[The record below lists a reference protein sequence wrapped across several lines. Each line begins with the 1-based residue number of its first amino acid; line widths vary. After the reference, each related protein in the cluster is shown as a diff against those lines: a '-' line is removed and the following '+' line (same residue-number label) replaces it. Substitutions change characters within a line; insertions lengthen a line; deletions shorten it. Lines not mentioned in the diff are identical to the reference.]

1 MKRRLIISAIL
12 IVVLMVSFSLVIP
25 LMDPD
30 HSIIYGVFAVILT
43 VLLCV
48 YLFSG
53 LAKFLITLI
62 YAILIISCLIL
73 LPDYQH
79 PIIAIGTLTLIL
91 NPLANFETFIEKK
104 LTDEDTLP
112 LRISVR
118 GTYWP
123 FYSYRQEMKNFVR
136 LPQTKKLF
144 TKTWYLRLRQLTT
157 LALLFAAIYLFIN
170 ELKNIYFDLSSYNL
184 LQIFTFYGVLA
195 LFVLTF
201 ILFRNGFTAMFRAS
215 IMFIFAPMIYAT
227 WLLPIAFISK
237 IIFTIVVSLLGI
249 ADVIYEKYSSLHRV
263 AYHAYK
269 YYDPTDKR
277 YVYANEFYEPFVY
290 NETYNIVGIYQF
302 ASTIEKFDK
311 NLHDILFYAN
321 RKHFMITA
329 YTYDGKDIMIYT
341 EFYHKHAKRAGKFM
355 SFLESTFH
363 TKVHHQI
370 MLDKHKQV
378 YETTFFHRTE
388 YIVARA
394 LTLAEL
400 LDDLDIGNKE
410 LIVSII
416 FSFRSLNDIQS
427 ISKHYFV
434 ARMEELDD
442 LDYFAAR
449 VSVKTTNSKF
459 AIEQKVRDILLNAL
473 IYRATYVRILVYYEG
488 ENKND

>member
-12 IVVLMVSFSLVIP
+12 IVVLLVSFSLVIP

-30 HSIIYGVFAVILT
+30 HSIIYGVFAVILI
-43 VLLCV
+43 VLMFV

-62 YAILIISCLIL
+62 YAVLIITSLIL

-104 LTDEDTLP
+104 LTAEDTLP
-112 LRISVR
+112 LRISIR

-123 FYSYRQEMKNFVR
+123 FYSYRQEMKNFIR

-170 ELKNIYFDLSSYNL
+170 ELKNIYFDLSNYNL

-215 IMFIFAPMIYAT
+215 ILLIFAPMIYVI
-227 WLLPIAFISK
+227 WLLPIAYISK
-237 IIFTIVVSLLGI
+237 IILTIVLSLLGI
-249 ADVIYEKYSSLHRV
+249 TDIIYEKYSSLHRV

-269 YYDPTDKR
+269 YYDATDQR

-290 NETYNIVGIYQF
+290 NETYNIVGMYKF
-302 ASTIEKFDK
+302 SSNIENFEN

-329 YTYDGKDIMIYT
+329 YTYNGKEIMIYT
-341 EFYHKHAKRAGKFM
+341 EFYHRHAKRAGRFAAY
-355 SFLESTFH
+355 LELVFH
-363 TKVHHQI
+363 TTVYNQI
-370 MLDKHKQV
+370 VFDKHKQI

-394 LTLAEL
+394 LTLATL

-416 FSFRSLNDIQS
+416 FSFRSLTDIQS
-427 ISKHYFV
+427 ISQHYFV
-434 ARMEELDD
+434 ARMAELDD
-442 LDYFAAR
+442 ADYYAAR